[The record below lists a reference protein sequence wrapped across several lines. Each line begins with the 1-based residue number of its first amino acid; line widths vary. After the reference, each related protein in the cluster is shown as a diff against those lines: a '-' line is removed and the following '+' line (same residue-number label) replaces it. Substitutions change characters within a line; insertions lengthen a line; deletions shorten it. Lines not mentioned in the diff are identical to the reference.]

1 MYSMPDENSA
11 PVEKDLSTVEI
22 PPSYVIFTINE
33 RMQRICIWVNQNF
46 LLPDEMNVSSSS
58 QELHILLN
66 CLRDGTNLLMDFE
79 SNGDVKFST
88 SNMELAGDLIQSLGN
103 FLNLDNLQ
111 VNIDSYLCDEC
122 CVIAINL

>member
-1 MYSMPDENSA
+1 MPDENSG
-11 PVEKDLSTVEI
+11 PVEKDLSSVEI

-46 LLPDEMNVSSSS
+46 LLPDEMNVSSNS

-103 FLNLDNLQ
+103 FLNLENLQ
-111 VNIDSYLCDEC
+111 VNIDSYL
-122 CVIAINL
+122 

>member
-11 PVEKDLSTVEI
+11 PVKKDLSTVEI

-46 LLPDEMNVSSSS
+46 LLPDEMNVSSNS

>member
-46 LLPDEMNVSSSS
+46 LLPDEMNVSSNS